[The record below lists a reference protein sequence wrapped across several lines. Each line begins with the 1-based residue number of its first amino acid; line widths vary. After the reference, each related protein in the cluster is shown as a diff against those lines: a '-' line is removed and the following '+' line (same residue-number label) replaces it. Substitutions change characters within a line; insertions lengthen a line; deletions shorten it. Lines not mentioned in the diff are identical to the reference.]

1 MIRVKDLEKT
11 YYTGTIAVQ
20 ALRGVSF
27 EVNQGEFVAIMGA
40 SGSGKSTLMNLL
52 GLLDTPTG
60 GTYILDD
67 TEVSALDE
75 REYARVRNQKI
86 GFVFQTFNLLPKLS
100 AQKNV
105 ELPMLYAGV
114 KPAERK
120 ERAAAALEC
129 LGLDERSHHLP
140 SELSGGQNQ
149 RVAIARALVNDPAIL
164 LADEPTGAL
173 DSRTS
178 LEIMQIFQE
187 LNRTGVAIIMVT
199 HEEHIARHANRIL
212 RISDGLLIG
221 DEIVEEPNSASQ
233 ALCSLESEVE
243 SR

>member
-1 MIRVKDLEKT
+1 MIKVKDLEKT
-11 YYTGTIAVQ
+11 YYAGTIAVQ

-27 EVNQGEFVAIMGA
+27 EVNPGEFVAIMGA

-60 GTYILDD
+60 GTYILDN

-75 REYARVRNQKI
+75 SEYACVRNKKI
-86 GFVFQTFNLLPKLS
+86 GFVFQTFNLLPRLS

-105 ELPMLYAGV
+105 ELPMLYAGI

-120 ERAAAALEC
+120 ERAVAALER
-129 LGLDERSHHLP
+129 LGLGERLHHLP

-149 RVAIARALVNDPAIL
+149 RVAIARSLVNNPAIL

-187 LNRTGVAIIMVT
+187 LNQTGVAIIMVT
-199 HEEHIARHANRIL
+199 HEEDIAKHANRIL
-212 RISDGLLIG
+212 RISDGNLIG
-221 DEIVEEPNSASQ
+221 NEIVEEPLIASQ
-233 ALCSLESEVE
+233 ALCSLESGVE

>member
-11 YYTGTIAVQ
+11 YYIGTIAVQ

-27 EVNQGEFVAIMGA
+27 QVNQGEFVAIMGA

-105 ELPMLYAGV
+105 EQTLRSEMTSQIS
-114 KPAERK
+114 
-120 ERAAAALEC
+120 
-129 LGLDERSHHLP
+129 GLKSP
-140 SELSGGQNQ
+140 
-149 RVAIARALVNDPAIL
+149 
-164 LADEPTGAL
+164 
-173 DSRTS
+173 
-178 LEIMQIFQE
+178 F
-187 LNRTGVAIIMVT
+187 
-199 HEEHIARHANRIL
+199 
-212 RISDGLLIG
+212 
-221 DEIVEEPNSASQ
+221 
-233 ALCSLESEVE
+233 
-243 SR
+243 

>member
-11 YYTGTIAVQ
+11 YYIGTIAVQ

-27 EVNQGEFVAIMGA
+27 QLNQGEFVAIMGV

-105 ELPMLYAGV
+105 ELPMLYAGI

-120 ERAAAALEC
+120 KRAAAALER
-129 LGLDERSHHLP
+129 LGLGERSHHLP

-149 RVAIARALVNDPAIL
+149 RVAIARSLVNDPAIL

-212 RISDGLLIG
+212 RISDGILIG

-233 ALCSLESEVE
+233 ALCSLESGVE